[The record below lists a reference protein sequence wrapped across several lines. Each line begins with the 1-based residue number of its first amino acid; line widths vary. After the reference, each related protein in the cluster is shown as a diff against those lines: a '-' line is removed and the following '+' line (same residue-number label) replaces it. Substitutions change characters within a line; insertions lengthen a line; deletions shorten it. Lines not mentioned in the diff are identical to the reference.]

1 MYLHCVYVGV
11 RYPRFWTPL
20 ALPAL
25 KLVRPHF
32 RPGAVIWVPAGDDA
46 IIKYLYPVIARTTS
60 GMSYF
65 DIFSSLSLIGP
76 TGSAP
81 YASKTQPAHC
91 TSTSTS

>member
-32 RPGAVIWVPAGDDA
+32 RPGAVIVADNTAMASDRYQELFAHVDA
-46 IIKYLYPVIARTTS
+46 EGS
-60 GMSYF
+60 GFRRVTMP
-65 DIFSSLSLIGP
+65 L
-76 TGSAP
+76 
-81 YASKTQPAHC
+81 
-91 TSTSTS
+91 